1 MIMMI
6 FVFYLMIL
14 ECLSL
19 VYVLL
24 LFRMFSYF
32 IKILYFWVNDEKE
45 IIVFD
50 FEMWFEYGEK
60 IC

>member
-1 MIMMI
+1 
-6 FVFYLMIL
+6 MIL

>member
-1 MIMMI
+1 MMI